1 METEKMSNV
10 CQMCGKKKVSGGTI
24 TRKGLA
30 IKAGGIG
37 MHVVKNNK
45 RTFHP
50 NIQEIRVK
58 TEQGNKR
65 MKVCTACIRTGNF
78 EKA

>member
-1 METEKMSNV
+1 MNMSRV
-10 CQMCGKKKVSGGTI
+10 CEFCGKRKVVGGSI
-24 TRKGLA
+24 IRKGLA
-30 IKAGGIG
+30 KKAGGIG

-50 NIQEIRVK
+50 NIQSVK
-58 TEQGNKR
+58 IKTASGNK
-65 MKVCTACIRTGNF
+65 KVKLCTACIRTGNY

>member
-1 METEKMSNV
+1 MSNV
-10 CQMCGKKKVSGGTI
+10 CAMCGKRKVVGGTI

-30 IKAGGIG
+30 KKAGGIG

-50 NIQEIRVK
+50 NIQSVRVK
-58 TEQGNKR
+58 TETGVHKL
-65 MKVCTACIRTGNF
+65 KVCTSCIRTGDF
-78 EKA
+78 LKA

>member
-1 METEKMSNV
+1 MSNV
-10 CQMCGKKKVSGGTI
+10 CDMCGKKKVVGGSI
-24 TRKGLA
+24 VRKGLA
-30 IKAGGIG
+30 KKAGGIG

-50 NIQEIRVK
+50 NIQSVRIKVGGGTKRVK
-58 TEQGNKR
+58 
-65 MKVCTACIRTGNF
+65 MCTACIKTGNF

>member
-1 METEKMSNV
+1 MSNV
-10 CQMCGKKKVSGGTI
+10 CEICGKRKVVGGSI
-24 TRKGLA
+24 VRKGLA
-30 IKAGGIG
+30 KKQGGIG

-50 NIQEIRVK
+50 NIQNVRVK
-58 TEQGNKR
+58 TSGGVKR
-65 MKVCTACIRTGNF
+65 MKVCTACLRSNKV

>member
-1 METEKMSNV
+1 
-10 CQMCGKKKVSGGTI
+10 MCGKKKVAGGTI

-58 TEQGNKR
+58 TEHGAKR
-65 MKVCTACIRTGNF
+65 MKVCASCIRTGNF